1 MQRILFIEDE
11 KDIQEVAQLALESIG
26 GYTVEV
32 CSSGAEALDRVV
44 AFAPDLILLD
54 VMMPDMDGPSTLEA
68 LRKIPETASTPII
81 FMTAKSQAREI
92 QRFKKLSTLEVI
104 TKPFDPMA
112 LSDQVAGIFKNW
124 TGNDANS

>member
-1 MQRILFIEDE
+1 MKRILFIEDE
-11 KDIQEVAQLALESIG
+11 QDIQEVAQLALEAIG

-44 AFAPDLILLD
+44 EFAPDLILLD
-54 VMMPDMDGPSTLEA
+54 VMMPDMDGPTTLKA
-68 LRKIPETASTPII
+68 LRKMPETANTPII

-92 QRFKKLSTLEVI
+92 QRFKKLSTLDVI

-112 LSDQVAGIFKNW
+112 LSDQIAAIFKNW
-124 TGNDANS
+124 TGNDA

>member
-1 MQRILFIEDE
+1 MKRILFIEDE
-11 KDIQEVAQLALESIG
+11 QDIQEVAQLALEAIG

-32 CSSGAEALDRVV
+32 CSSGAEALDSVV
-44 AFAPDLILLD
+44 EFAPDLILLD

-68 LRKIPETASTPII
+68 PRKIPETASTPII

-92 QRFKKLSTLEVI
+92 HRFKTLSTLEVI

>member
-1 MQRILFIEDE
+1 MKRILFVEDE
-11 KDIQEVAQLALESIG
+11 QDIQEVAQLALEAIG

-44 AFAPDLILLD
+44 EFAPDLILLD
-54 VMMPDMDGPSTLEA
+54 VMMPDMDGPTTLKA
-68 LRKIPETASTPII
+68 LRKMPETANTPII

-92 QRFKKLSTLEVI
+92 QRFKKLSTLDVI

-112 LSDQVAGIFKNW
+112 LSDQIAGIFKNW
-124 TGNDANS
+124 TGNDA

>member
-1 MQRILFIEDE
+1 MKRILLVEDE
-11 KDIQEVAQLALESIG
+11 QDIQQVAQLALESIG

-32 CSSGAEALDRVV
+32 CGSGADALEKVV

-54 VMMPDMDGPSTLEA
+54 VMMPDMDGPATLKA
-68 LRKIPETASTPII
+68 LRQMPETAKTPVI

-92 QRFKKLSTLEVI
+92 QRFEKLSTLEVI

-112 LSDQVAGIFKNW
+112 LSDQVATICENW
-124 TGNDANS
+124 TGEDAES

>member
-1 MQRILFIEDE
+1 MKRILFIEDE
-11 KDIQEVAQLALESIG
+11 QDIQEVAQLALEAIG

-44 AFAPDLILLD
+44 EFAPDLILLD
-54 VMMPDMDGPSTLEA
+54 VMMADMDGPTTLKA
-68 LRKIPETASTPII
+68 LRKMPETANTPII

-92 QRFKKLSTLEVI
+92 QRFKKLSTLDVI

-112 LSDQVAGIFKNW
+112 LSDQIAGIFKNW
-124 TGNDANS
+124 TGNDAEV

>member
-1 MQRILFIEDE
+1 MKRILFIEDE
-11 KDIQEVAQLALESIG
+11 QDIQEVAQLALEAIG

-44 AFAPDLILLD
+44 EFAPDLILLD
-54 VMMPDMDGPSTLEA
+54 VMMPDMDGPTTLKA
-68 LRKIPETASTPII
+68 LRKMPETANTPII

-92 QRFKKLSTLEVI
+92 QRFKKLSTLDVI

-112 LSDQVAGIFKNW
+112 LSDQIAGIFKNW
-124 TGNDANS
+124 TGNDAEV

>member
-1 MQRILFIEDE
+1 MKRILFVEDE
-11 KDIQEVAQLALESIG
+11 QDIQEVGQLALEAIG

-44 AFAPDLILLD
+44 EFAPDLILLD
-54 VMMPDMDGPSTLEA
+54 VMMPDMDGPTTLKA
-68 LRKIPETASTPII
+68 LRKMPETANTPII

-92 QRFKKLSTLEVI
+92 QRFKKLSTLDVI

-112 LSDQVAGIFKNW
+112 LSDQIAEIFKNW
-124 TGNDANS
+124 TGNDVEA

>member
-11 KDIQEVAQLALESIG
+11 KDIQEVAQLALELIG

-124 TGNDANS
+124 TDNDANS

>member
-104 TKPFDPMA
+104 TKPFNPMA

-124 TGNDANS
+124 TGNNANS

>member
-32 CSSGAEALDRVV
+32 CSSGVEALDRVV